1 MTRVRLLLAGL
12 VALPAAVVVAQP
24 PAGPPQPVPPAAT
37 PVPHKTE
44 LHGETRVDDYFWLRE
59 KTNPEVIKYLE
70 AENAYTAAVLKP
82 TEPLQEALYKEFLSR
97 IQQTDTDVPVKE
109 RGYWYY
115 SRTEEGKQYPI
126 YCRKKG
132 TQDAPEEVL
141 LDGNA
146 MAQGTKFFSIGP
158 RRVSDDGNLLAYA
171 TDTTGFREYLLSV
184 KDLRTGKLVE
194 DKLAKVAG
202 FAWAA
207 DGKTL
212 FYVTEDPAK
221 RPHQLWRHTLG
232 QPKDKDILV
241 YEEKD
246 PLFNLGVSR
255 SRDGKYLYRTSTSFT
270 SSEQA
275 YLPAADPAGE
285 WAVIEPRQPG
295 LEYDAEHRDGLFYI
309 RTNKDATNFKVV
321 MCWVARPGLKNWTD
335 LEPYDPKVFVRDVD
349 VFKNYVVVTARVNGL
364 PQLLVRDVWT
374 GGTHAVEFPEAV
386 YEAGLGANPEFDTPT
401 VRLTYTSFVTPP
413 SVYDYDLK
421 TKERKLLKRQ
431 PVLGGYDPD
440 RYQTERLFATAPDG
454 TQVPI
459 SVVYKKGLRRDGT
472 AACLL
477 YAYGSYGATMPVAF
491 DPTRLSLLDRGVVYA
506 LAHVRGGGDL
516 GRTWYDDGKML
527 KKKNTFTDFVA
538 CADHLVK
545 SGYSSRFRLAVQ
557 GGSAGG
563 LLIGAA
569 LNLRPD
575 LCQAAVLQVP
585 FVDVVNTMLDESL
598 PLTTQEFQQWGNP
611 RVREEYEYLKS
622 YCPYTNLK
630 RGRYPAILVTTS
642 LNDSQVMYHEP
653 AKYVAKLRT
662 LKTDPYPLL
671 LETNMDGGHG
681 GASGRY
687 DVLRERA
694 LVMAFVLDQLGVGKW
709 PKATGG

>member
-12 VALPAAVVVAQP
+12 VALPAAAVAQP
-24 PAGPPQPVPPAAT
+24 PAPPAAK
-37 PVPHKTE
+37 PIPHKAE
-44 LHGETRVDDYFWLRE
+44 LHGDTWTDDYFWLRE
-59 KTNPEVIKYLE
+59 KKDPEVIKYLD

-109 RGYWYY
+109 KGYWYY
-115 SRTEEGKQYPI
+115 SRTVEGQNYPI

-132 TQDAPEEVL
+132 TLDAAEEVL
-141 LDGNA
+141 LDGNEL
-146 MAQGTKFFSIGP
+146 GKHEKFFNVGP
-158 RRVSDDGNLLAYA
+158 RRPSDDGARLAYA

-184 KDLRTGKLVE
+184 KDLRTGKLIE
-194 DKLAKVAG
+194 DKLVKAAG

-212 FYVTEDPAK
+212 FYVTEDAAK
-221 RPHQLWRHTLG
+221 RAHKLWRHTIG
-232 QPKDKDILV
+232 QPKEKDVLL

-246 PLFNLGVSR
+246 PLFNLGTAR
-255 SRDGKYLYRTSTSFT
+255 SRDGKYLYRTSDSFT
-270 SSEQA
+270 SSEQW
-275 YLPAADPAGE
+275 YLPADQPDGE
-285 WAVIEPRQPG
+285 WRVIVPRTPD
-295 LEYDAEHRDGLFYI
+295 LEYSAEHRDGVFYI

-321 MCWVARPGLKNWTD
+321 ICPVGQAAPANWKD
-335 LEPYDPKVFVRDVD
+335 LSPYDPAVFVQDID
-349 VFKNYVVVTARVNGL
+349 VFRDHAVVAARVNGL
-364 PQLLVRDVWT
+364 PQLLVRDLAT
-374 GGTHAVEFPEAV
+374 GATHAVEFPEAV
-386 YEAGLGANPEFDTPT
+386 YEAGLGANPEFDTPS

-413 SVYDYDLK
+413 SVYEYDLK

-431 PVLGGYDPD
+431 PVLGGYDPE
-440 RYQTERLFATAPDG
+440 RYATERTFATAPDG
-454 TQVPI
+454 TKVPV
-459 SVVYKKGLRRDGT
+459 SLVYKKGLKKDGT
-472 AACLL
+472 APCLL

-491 DPTRLSLLDRGVVYA
+491 DPTRLSLLDRGAVYA
-506 LAHVRGGGDL
+506 LAHIRGGSDL

-545 SGYSSRFRLAVQ
+545 EGYCARHRLAIQ

-563 LLIGAA
+563 LLVGAT

-575 LCQAAVLQVP
+575 LCRAAVLQVP

-611 RVREEYEYLKS
+611 KVKAEYEYLKS

-630 RGRYPAILVTTS
+630 KGAYPAVLVTTS

-653 AKYVAKLRT
+653 AKWVAKLRT

-671 LETNMDGGHG
+671 LKCNMAGGHG
-681 GASGRY
+681 GSSGRY
-687 DVLRERA
+687 DALKERA
-694 LVMAFVLDQLGVGKW
+694 LVMAFVLDQIG
-709 PKATGG
+709 ATK